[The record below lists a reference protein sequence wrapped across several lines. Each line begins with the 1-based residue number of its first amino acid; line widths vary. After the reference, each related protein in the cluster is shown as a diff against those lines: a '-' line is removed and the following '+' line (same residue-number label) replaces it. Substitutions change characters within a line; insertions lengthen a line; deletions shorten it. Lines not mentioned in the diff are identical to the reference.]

1 MALVSKIQIHSS
13 QVDGPGPY
21 INSKAGPAK
30 KNRMKKLKPI
40 SRILIVIAALSMI
53 SAFFVP
59 LWQILMWAPQY
70 PEGLEMKIWINNLT
84 GDVRI
89 ISALNH
95 YIGMR
100 HIEVDMFP
108 EFKYMVY
115 IVGVMIG
122 IGLLAAIINRRF
134 MLVLFATLI
143 LAGGVAALVDFYL
156 WGYDY
161 GHNLD
166 PTAPIVVPGMSY
178 QPPLIGTKQLLNFTA
193 FSGPDIGGWIF
204 LFAGILA
211 IGTLIFEI
219 YKWKIEK
226 RTIAATIPVFLCL
239 FIFSCKVEPE
249 PLQYGRDG
257 CHACKMTLMD
267 TKFGAEIVTA
277 KGKIYKFDDVNC
289 LLNFYNSGEVASDE
303 VKDILIADFS
313 KPETLIDARN
323 ALYVKSE
330 AIKSPMASNV
340 AAFESN
346 DELKKLNAEWK
357 GILLSWGELQTQ
369 YK

>member
-1 MALVSKIQIHSS
+1 
-13 QVDGPGPY
+13 
-21 INSKAGPAK
+21 
-30 KNRMKKLKPI
+30 MKKLKPI
-40 SRILIVIAALSMI
+40 SRVLIVISALAMV
-53 SAFFVP
+53 SAYFVP

-95 YIGMR
+95 YIGMK
-100 HIEVDMFP
+100 HIEVSMFP
-108 EFKYMVY
+108 EFKYMIY
-115 IVGVMIG
+115 IVGVMIA
-122 IGLLAAIINRRF
+122 IGLLTAILNRRI
-134 MLVLFATLI
+134 MLVIFAGLI
-143 LAGGVAALVDFYL
+143 VAGGIAALVDFYL

-204 LFAGILA
+204 LVAGILT
-211 IGTLIFEI
+211 IGALVFEI
-219 YKWKIEK
+219 YKSKMEK
-226 RTIAATIPVFLCL
+226 KNITTAAVTIILCL
-239 FIFSCKVEPE
+239 SLMSCNVEPE
-249 PLQYGRDG
+249 PLQFGKDG
-257 CHACKMTLMD
+257 CHHCKMTLMD
-267 TKFGAEIVTA
+267 NKFGAEIVTL

-289 LLNFYNSGEVASDE
+289 MLSFYNSGQVPTDE
-303 VKDILIADFS
+303 MKDVLIVDFS
-313 KPETLIDARN
+313 KTEKLIDARN

-330 AIKSPMASNV
+330 SIKSPMASNV

-346 DELKKLNAEWK
+346 EDLKQMNADWK
-357 GILLSWGELQTQ
+357 GIQLSWGELQTQ